1 VRHRVPLARS
11 STRLDRAELND
22 PFEVNSLKATEALH
36 NLGQSIWL
44 DNITRELLD
53 TGRLKRYIDDLSVS
67 GLTSNPTIFDHA
79 IPHSAT
85 YDSDI
90 RRLLGAGLSSE
101 ELFFNLAIEDLTR
114 AADLFAPIHE
124 RTAGVDG
131 WASLR
136 SHHYLPTRP
145 RQPSSRP
152 RHFAER
158 PTGATS

>member
-1 VRHRVPLARS
+1 M
-11 STRLDRAELND
+11 
-22 PFEVNSLKATEALH
+22 KATEALH

-114 AADLFAPIHE
+114 AAHLFAPIHE

-131 WASLR
+131 WASLEVSPLLAYEAKATIEQAKALCR
-136 SHHYLPTRP
+136 KANRRNLLIKIPGTREARP
-145 RQPSSRP
+145 RSKKRS
-152 RHFAER
+152 F
-158 PTGATS
+158 